1 MKKFIVLIV
10 LSLFVNIQVYAQD
23 SNELLERFKQHRASI
38 YASLN
43 LTNEQAAKINEI
55 DSRIYTELE
64 PEFKEVSL
72 QIKRID
78 DIANS
83 DDCTVKKVNA
93 VKKDFKSVE
102 KRISEKKHSY
112 EKEFKQVLTPEQ
124 KTAYKTAKKEFRIQ
138 HKKEIQKLKKSL
150 KNN

>member
-1 MKKFIVLIV
+1 MKKIGLLII
-10 LSLFVNIQVYAQD
+10 LSLFVQVYAQD

-38 YASLN
+38 YNSLN
-43 LTNEQAAKINEI
+43 LTDEQAAKINEI
-55 DSRIYTELE
+55 DTRIYTELE

-102 KRISEKKHSY
+102 KRISEKKRGY

-124 KTAYKTAKKEFRIQ
+124 KNAYKTAKKEFRKQ
-138 HKKEIQKLKKSL
+138 HKKEIQELKKSL

>member
-1 MKKFIVLIV
+1 MKKIGLLII
-10 LSLFVNIQVYAQD
+10 LSLFVQVYAQD

-38 YASLN
+38 YNSLN
-43 LTNEQAAKINEI
+43 LTDEQAAKINEI
-55 DSRIYTELE
+55 NSRIYTELE

-102 KRISEKKHSY
+102 KQISSKKRGY

-124 KTAYKTAKKEFRIQ
+124 KTAYKAA
-138 HKKEIQKLKKSL
+138 KKEIQELKKSL